1 MKKQLLLVTIAMLTL
16 CGGAYA
22 QGYYYFKLMGTTSE
36 YVMNQTG
43 AAKITT
49 GPSTN
54 NLSAAST
61 LPFAWNFFGSA
72 VTEFKASTSGY
83 ITFDAT
89 QTASVNVNT
98 ALSGST
104 APNKSIFAFWD
115 DTKLEPITQGS
126 NTFASDI
133 TTWTYGTAPKRVCV
147 IQWRLVQAGAVA
159 STNVT
164 YYAIRL
170 YEGGDFDI
178 VHNYGFG
185 TFSASAGVRNAD
197 GTVVKEITGTPS
209 LSYGGNNGSYDVTK
223 SDVYKFTFGTQ
234 SPNEVQMTS
243 LDLPSFS
250 QKNSNIQ
257 IKGKITSYG
266 ATNLSS
272 FKLYYSVNGGAAVT
286 MQLSGLNIAN
296 SGGTYNFAHNAP
308 YTNSTP
314 GNYPIKVWVSDPN
327 AGVDGDTTN
336 NSATGTLTIVNS
348 TVPRKVLH
356 EIFTSSTCPPC
367 NPGNVNLDNILAEKV
382 GTWTAIKYQANFPG
396 TGDPYYTSEV
406 GTRFSFYGAS
416 FAPWLVV
423 DGSSKWGA
431 STANSNSYTAAFY
444 DAKAAVPSLASITA
458 NFVRAGNKVTVS
470 GNVTPVQSF
479 TNSGLKLRIAIVESK
494 TNRNIKT
501 NGETEFYNVMKKMLP
516 NAAGTTVSFTAGT
529 AVAYTQTYTFS
540 GAYRLPADGQAAN
553 IINLATEN
561 SVEEFGN
568 LFAIVFLE
576 DDNDKTVWQSA
587 SSAPDGALAV
597 NEVSELG
604 LNLYPNPAKNSFEV
618 TFNGSSSN
626 GSVRII
632 DMNGRE
638 VLTQNV
644 NSLNGLIN
652 CDNLINGLYFVELTV
667 DGKTAVKKLN
677 VIR

>member
-1 MKKQLLLVTIAMLTL
+1 MKKQLLLVAIAMLTL
-16 CGGAYA
+16 CGGTYA
-22 QGYYYFKLMGTTSE
+22 QGYYYFKLMGTTAE
-36 YVMNQTG
+36 YSMNQTG
-43 AAKITT
+43 ATTITN
-49 GPSTN
+49 GPSSN
-54 NLSAAST
+54 NLSAATT
-61 LPFAWNFFGSA
+61 LPFAWNFFGTA
-72 VTEFKASTSGY
+72 VTQFKASTSGY
-83 ITFDAT
+83 ITFDAA
-89 QTASVNVNT
+89 QTASVNANT
-98 ALSGST
+98 ALSAST
-104 APNKSIFAFWD
+104 APTNSIFAFWD
-115 DTKLEPITQGS
+115 DTKLEPITQSG
-126 NTFASDI
+126 NTFPSDI
-133 TTWTYGTAPKRVCV
+133 RTWTYGTAPKRVCV
-147 IQWRLVQAGAVA
+147 IQWRLVQAGATA
-159 STNVT
+159 ATNVT

-185 TFSASAGVRNAD
+185 TFSASAGAKNAD

-209 LSYGGNNGSYDVTK
+209 LNFGGANGSYDATK
-223 SDVYKFTFGTQ
+223 SDVYKFMYGTQ
-234 SPNEVQMTS
+234 AANEIQMTS
-243 LDLPSFS
+243 LDLPSFA
-250 QKNSNIQ
+250 QKNTNIQ

-272 FKLYYSVNGGAAVT
+272 FKLYYSVNGGPTVT
-286 MQLSGLNIAN
+286 MQLSGLNVAN
-296 SGGTYNFAHNAP
+296 SGGTYDFIHNAP

-327 AGVDGDTTN
+327 AGVDGDTSN
-336 NSATGTLTIVNS
+336 NSATGTLTIVNA

-367 NPGNVNLDNILAEKV
+367 NPGNVNLDNVLASNV
-382 GTWTAIKYQANFPG
+382 GKWNIIKYQMNFPG

-406 GTRFSFYGAS
+406 AARSTYYGTGGIPY
-416 FAPWLVV
+416 LNV
-423 DGSSKWGA
+423 DGSKPWG
-431 STANSNSYTAAFY
+431 TTTNSNAYNQAAL
-444 DAKAAVPSLASITA
+444 DAKVAIPSLTSITA
-458 NFVRAGNKVTVS
+458 NFVRVGNKVTVS

-479 TNSGLKLRIAIVESK
+479 TNSNLKLRIAIVESR
-494 TNRNIKT
+494 TNKNIKT
-501 NGETEFYNVMKKMLP
+501 NGETEFFNVMKKMLP
-516 NAAGTTVSFTAGT
+516 NATGTTVSFTAGT
-529 AVAYTQTYTFS
+529 AVPYTQTYTFPGS
-540 GAYRLPADGQAAN
+540 YRLPNDGQAAS
-553 IINLATEN
+553 IINLATEH

-587 SSAPDGALAV
+587 STAPDGALAV

-604 LNLYPNPAKNSFEV
+604 LNLFPNPAKNSFEV

-626 GSVRII
+626 GSVRIV

-644 NSLNGLIN
+644 NSLNGVIN

>member
-1 MKKQLLLVTIAMLTL
+1 MKKQLLLVAIAMLTL
-16 CGGAYA
+16 CGGAYS

-36 YVMNQTG
+36 YSMNQTG
-43 AAKITT
+43 ATT
-49 GPSTN
+49 VTAGPSSN
-54 NLSAAST
+54 NLSAATT
-61 LPFAWNFFGSA
+61 LPFAWNFFGTA
-72 VTEFKASTSGY
+72 VTQFKASTSGY

-89 QTASVNVNT
+89 QTASVNANT
-98 ALSGST
+98 ALSAST
-104 APNKSIFAFWD
+104 APTNSIFAFWD
-115 DTKLEPITQGS
+115 DTKLEPITQGTT
-126 NTFASDI
+126 TFKSDI

-147 IQWRLVQAGAVA
+147 IQWRLVQAGATA
-159 STNVT
+159 ATNVT

-185 TFSASAGVRNAD
+185 TFSASAGVKNAD
-197 GTVVKEITGTPS
+197 GTAVKEVTGTPAMNF
-209 LSYGGNNGSYDVTK
+209 GGANGSYDATK
-223 SDVYKFTFGTQ
+223 SDVYKFMSGTQ
-234 SPNEVQMTS
+234 TPNEIQMTS
-243 LDLPSFS
+243 LDLPSFA
-250 QKNSNIQ
+250 QKNTNIQ

-272 FKLYYSVNGGAAVT
+272 FKLYYSVNGGPTAT
-286 MQLSGLNIAN
+286 MQLSGLNVAN
-296 SGGTYNFAHNAP
+296 SGGTYDFIHNAP
-308 YTNSTP
+308 YSNSTP

-327 AGVDGDTTN
+327 AGVDGDTSN
-336 NSATGTLTIVNS
+336 NSAIGSLVIVNA

-367 NPGNVNLDNILAEKV
+367 NPGNIKLDDVLAQKV
-382 GTWTAIKYQANFPG
+382 GSWNTIKYQANFPG

-406 GTRFSFYGAS
+406 GTRFTYYGAS

-431 STANSNSYTAAFY
+431 TSANSNSYTTGFF
-444 DAKAAVPSLASITA
+444 DAKAAVPSLAGITA
-458 NFVRAGNKVTVS
+458 NLVRVGNKVTVS
-470 GNVTPVQSF
+470 GSVTPVQSF
-479 TNSGLKLRIAIVESK
+479 TNSNLKLRIAVVESRTTK
-494 TNRNIKT
+494 NIKN
-501 NGETEFYNVMKKMLP
+501 NGETEFFNVMKKMLP
-516 NAAGTTVSFTAGT
+516 TAAGTAVSFTAGT
-529 AVAYTQTYTFS
+529 AVAYTQTYTFPGS
-540 GAYRLPADGQAAN
+540 YRLPNDGQAAS
-553 IINLATEN
+553 IINLSTEH

-568 LFAIVFLE
+568 VFAIVFLE

-587 SSAPDGALAV
+587 STAPDGALAV

-604 LNLYPNPAKNSFEV
+604 LNLFPNPAKNSFEV

-626 GSVRII
+626 GSVRIV

-644 NSLNGLIN
+644 NSLNGVIN
-652 CDNLINGLYFVELTV
+652 CDNLINGLYFVELNV
-667 DGKTAVKKLN
+667 DGKSAVKKLN